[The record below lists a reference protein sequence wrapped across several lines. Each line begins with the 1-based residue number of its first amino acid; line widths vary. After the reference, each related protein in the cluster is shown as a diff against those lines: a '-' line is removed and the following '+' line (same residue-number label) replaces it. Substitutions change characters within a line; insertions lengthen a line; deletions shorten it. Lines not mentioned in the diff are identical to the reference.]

1 MSTAEVALPAASVLG
16 NVAAELAAV
25 NAAIPL
31 IAVAAIRCSAFI
43 ILDSSRKEGV
53 GSQTFIPGE

>member
-1 MSTAEVALPAASVLG
+1 VSTAKVALPAANVPG
-16 NVAAELAAV
+16 NAAAELATA

-43 ILDSSRKEGV
+43 IVDNSRKEGL
-53 GSQTFIPGE
+53 SIKRTY